1 MSSRVDPPL
10 CSTENPNK
18 LYCLNR
24 GDSIGLALT
33 SESGFISLVAVMVIF
48 GFVVVSTLSPHTRKT
63 KLTAMYQKKLV
74 LGIKLVQNPVDIYM
88 LSLFTFDLIQAV
100 GTVLD
105 VKWVNEGMVYTGTY
119 CTAQGTIQQLGETGV
134 AIATLV
140 GIPYQPVQRSL
151 LTGKFRR

>member
-1 MSSRVDPPL
+1 
-10 CSTENPNK
+10 
-18 LYCLNR
+18 
-24 GDSIGLALT
+24 
-33 SESGFISLVAVMVIF
+33 
-48 GFVVVSTLSPHTRKT
+48 
-63 KLTAMYQKKLV
+63 MYQKKLV

-140 GIPYQPVQRSL
+140 RIPY
-151 LTGKFRR
+151 